1 MAFFKESFGK
11 LFTGFT
17 VNTKKD
23 KREEKLAQNENIIS
37 VDNQDAA
44 YLIGG
49 FGRSTGVQ
57 ENLER
62 SISEQRER
70 IMTYRA
76 AATYPEVDFAIDEIV
91 NDCIVPNDLGDSSV
105 EIELD
110 DIEEISDAIK
120 DKIAEEFDNIKA
132 MLEIEEY
139 GYSKVRQW
147 YIDGALYH
155 HLIIDSNKPKLGIQK
170 IVPLEST
177 CTKLVKELK
186 TRKDPNTGIETIEG
200 EESYY
205 IYDPI
210 LAMSDPKA
218 SRAMTYNNKVKLTFD
233 SVVFTHSGLKSQDGI
248 NIVSYLDKVI
258 KPLNN
263 LKAVEDALVIY
274 RLTRASEKRA
284 FYIDVGS
291 LPRKSAEEYVKAI
304 MNSYKTNM
312 VYDAVSGKVLTNGNQ
327 ISMVE
332 DYWLPR
338 REGGMGTQIDTIA
351 GGQNLGNTEDI
362 DYFQRKLYKSLNI
375 PISRLE
381 QENSMLG
388 ARIAEITREE
398 WKFGKFIN
406 RLRKQFSHLF
416 LDILKQQLILKQIIT
431 EDDWDAI
438 KGEIRFDFGSDAYI
452 REAQK
457 LDALQGK
464 FTALEQANSFV
475 GRYYTREWVMEN
487 ILFMDEEEIKKML
500 ANMDAEKAS
509 HPELYPQPDENGM
522 FN

>member
-1 MAFFKESFGK
+1 MNLKESFGR

-23 KREEKLAQNENIIS
+23 NRDEKLAQNENIIS

-49 FGRSTGVQ
+49 FGRSTGTQ
-57 ENLER
+57 ENIER
-62 SISEQRER
+62 SIAEQRDR
-70 IMTYRA
+70 ILNYRA
-76 AATYPEVDFAIDEIV
+76 AATYPEVDFAVDEIV
-91 NDCIVPNDLGDSSV
+91 NDAIVPNDMGESSV

-110 DIEEISDAIK
+110 DIEELSDQIK
-120 DKIAEEFDNIKA
+120 DKIAVEFDYIKSI
-132 MLEIEEY
+132 LDIEEY
-139 GYSKVRQW
+139 GYSKFRQW
-147 YIDGALYH
+147 YIDGVMYH
-155 HLIIDSNKPKLGIQK
+155 HLIIDSNKPKNGIQK

-177 CTKLVKELK
+177 CTKLIKELR

-200 EESYY
+200 EENFY

-210 LAMSDPKA
+210 LAMTDPKA
-218 SRAMTYNNKVKLTFD
+218 SKAMSYNNKVKLTFD
-233 SVVFTHSGLKSQDGI
+233 SVVFTHSGIKSPDGI
-248 NIVSYLDKVI
+248 NIVSYIDKVI

-284 FYIDVGS
+284 FYVDVGS
-291 LPRKSAEEYVKAI
+291 LPRKSAEEYVKAL
-304 MNSYKTNM
+304 MNTYKTNM
-312 VYDAVSGKVLTNGNQ
+312 VYDSVSGKVLTNGNQ

-406 RLRKQFSHLF
+406 RLRRQFSHLF

-431 EDDWDAI
+431 EDDWDSI

-452 REAQK
+452 REAQQ

-464 FTALEQANSFV
+464 FNALEQANTFV
-475 GRYYTREWVMEN
+475 GRYYTREWVMKN
-487 ILFMDEEEIKKML
+487 ILFMDEDDIKEML
-500 ANMDAEKAS
+500 KQMEDEKS
-509 HPELYPQPDENGM
+509 NHPELYPQPEEPQ
-522 FN
+522 F